1 MNQATFRRESGY
13 TAVAFFVAPLVAA
26 FSLAFW
32 GFAQS
37 DGLAQSAALVLGWT
51 FVFYFYALV
60 ATLVIG
66 LPSFIALRKFG
77 LVRWWSS
84 TACGFFA
91 GALVLIAIDP
101 SAASSRANDFVVW
114 GGIGGLSAFV
124 FWIVRLFGQLSLA
137 HNVKHDSQHF
147 SPR

>member
-1 MNQATFRRESGY
+1 MKQAAIAQESGY
-13 TAVAFFVAPLVAA
+13 TAVAFLVAPLVAA
-26 FSLAFW
+26 FSLALS
-32 GFAQS
+32 GFAQG
-37 DGLAQSAALVLGWT
+37 DGVVVSAALVLGWT
-51 FVFYFYALV
+51 FVLYFYALV

-84 TACGFFA
+84 TACGFFV

-101 SAASSRANDFVVW
+101 SAASSRPNDFAVW

-124 FWIVRLFGQLSLA
+124 FWLVRFLGQRKSTP
-137 HNVKHDSQHF
+137 NV
-147 SPR
+147 

>member
-1 MNQATFRRESGY
+1 MMQATVTRESGY

-26 FSLAFW
+26 FSLALS
-32 GFAQS
+32 GFAQD
-37 DGLAQSAALVLGWT
+37 DGVVVSAALVLGWT
-51 FVFYFYALV
+51 FVLYFYALV

-91 GALVLIAIDP
+91 GAFVLIAIDP
-101 SAASSRANDFVVW
+101 SAVSSRPNDIAVW
-114 GGIGGLSAFV
+114 GGIGGLSGFV
-124 FWIVRLFGQLSLA
+124 FWLVRLFGQRRFTP
-137 HNVKHDSQHF
+137 NV
-147 SPR
+147 

>member
-1 MNQATFRRESGY
+1 MGVMKQATVARESGY
-13 TAVAFFVAPLVAA
+13 TAVAFLVAPLVAA
-26 FSLAFW
+26 SIMALS

-37 DGLAQSAALVLGWT
+37 GGVAESAALVLGWT

-66 LPSFIALRKFG
+66 LPGFIVLRKFG

-84 TACGFFA
+84 TASGFLI
-91 GALVLIAIDP
+91 GSLVLIAIEP
-101 SAASSRANDFVVW
+101 SAVTSRPNDFAIW

-124 FWIVRLFGQLSLA
+124 FWLVRLFGQRRLTPS
-137 HNVKHDSQHF
+137 V
-147 SPR
+147 